1 MPAPL
6 PPNETERLD
15 ALRGYAVLDSQAE
28 QAYDDITRL
37 AAFICGTPIALI
49 SLVDED
55 RQWFKSRVGL
65 QASQTPREDSF
76 CAHAILQPD
85 DVLVVEDASKDPRFS
100 ENPLVTGTPGIRFYA
115 GAPMVTDSGAALGSV
130 CVIDRVPRKME
141 PVKLEALKALSRLV
155 VAQLELRHS
164 LREQQLLSAAMRRQQ
179 TQLSQYQLQLEAANA
194 ELAALS
200 LLDGLTGLKNRR
212 SFDNFMNTE
221 SSRTERSHVPF
232 ALLMI
237 DVDHFKSFNDEL
249 GHVTGDAILQKIAS
263 LIQSQARTYDLA
275 ARYGGEEFALV
286 LPDTGIVE
294 AMTVAERI
302 RKAVP
307 QAGWH
312 HRAPTV
318 SIGVA
323 VTASAQSS
331 MTILERADRALF
343 QAKRKGR
350 NCVVSQSA
358 EAER

>member
-1 MPAPL
+1 
-6 PPNETERLD
+6 
-15 ALRGYAVLDSQAE
+15 
-28 QAYDDITRL
+28 
-37 AAFICGTPIALI
+37 
-49 SLVDED
+49 
-55 RQWFKSRVGL
+55 
-65 QASQTPREDSF
+65 
-76 CAHAILQPD
+76 
-85 DVLVVEDASKDPRFS
+85 
-100 ENPLVTGTPGIRFYA
+100 
-115 GAPMVTDSGAALGSV
+115 
-130 CVIDRVPRKME
+130 
-141 PVKLEALKALSRLV
+141 
-155 VAQLELRHS
+155 
-164 LREQQLLSAAMRRQQ
+164 MRRQQ

-212 SFDNFMNTE
+212 SFDNFMNAE

-237 DVDHFKSFNDEL
+237 DVDHFKSYNDEL
-249 GHVTGDAILQKIAS
+249 GHLTGDTILQKIAS

-294 AMTVAERI
+294 ATAVAERI

-307 QAGWH
+307 QAGWQ

-343 QAKRKGR
+343 EAKRKGR
-350 NCVVSQSA
+350 NCVVSQGA

>member
-65 QASQTPREDSF
+65 QASQTPREESF

-100 ENPLVTGTPGIRFYA
+100 KNPLVTGEPGIRFYA
-115 GAPMVTDSGAALGSV
+115 GAPMVSDSGAALGSV

-164 LREQQLLSAAMRRQQ
+164 LRE
-179 TQLSQYQLQLEAANA
+179 
-194 ELAALS
+194 
-200 LLDGLTGLKNRR
+200 
-212 SFDNFMNTE
+212 
-221 SSRTERSHVPF
+221 
-232 ALLMI
+232 
-237 DVDHFKSFNDEL
+237 
-249 GHVTGDAILQKIAS
+249 
-263 LIQSQARTYDLA
+263 
-275 ARYGGEEFALV
+275 
-286 LPDTGIVE
+286 
-294 AMTVAERI
+294 
-302 RKAVP
+302 
-307 QAGWH
+307 
-312 HRAPTV
+312 
-318 SIGVA
+318 
-323 VTASAQSS
+323 
-331 MTILERADRALF
+331 
-343 QAKRKGR
+343 
-350 NCVVSQSA
+350 
-358 EAER
+358 